1 MKPPKSIMDE
11 YRPVIE
17 GYLDADARSWR
28 KQRRTAKRIY
38 ERLRDE
44 HGCTASESTVRHYVA
59 RLRKEREPLSASFL
73 TLVWAPGE
81 AQADDSYRLW
91 AQTETDVMDDILW
104 VADLGFDQ
112 ESQRFSQE
120 LSRDEEG
127 FNAYL
132 AALAERGL
140 LENEYCGV

>member
-1 MKPPKSIMDE
+1 MLFRSNDTATTEIYTTYDT
-11 YRPVIE
+11 
-17 GYLDADARSWR
+17 LSLHDALP
-28 KQRRTAKRIY
+28 I
-38 ERLRDE
+38 
-44 HGCTASESTVRHYVA
+44 A